1 MENSTKS
8 EVEIEGKNNYQI
20 GITEFIPQNLK
31 RIIIYLHGFGSS
43 KDSPKMHIFSKIVSP
58 LGIGLVTFNYPNH
71 GLSKADKDDF
81 TLENCLSDFDTVE
94 RYIRNKYSKIPIGLF
109 GTSLGGYLILL
120 KINKIENPDYFCI
133 ILRAP
138 AIKMDE
144 CFKNNLLKDS
154 LKDFRKNG
162 FIYAGFSKKIRVPYK
177 FYDEISKNK
186 LFDIY
191 NKEYPMLIIHGTK
204 DKIAPYI
211 DCVKFM
217 KTKNK
222 KIVLEKIE
230 GADHRMN
237 EPGSI
242 ENCFKLA
249 KDYILSLMK

>member
-1 MENSTKS
+1 MENSTKL
-8 EVEIEGKNNYQI
+8 ELDIKGKNNYLV
-20 GITEFIPQNLK
+20 GIAEFIPKILK
-31 RIIIYLHGFGSS
+31 GIIIYLHGFGSS
-43 KDSPKMHIFSKIVSP
+43 KDSQKAQSFAKMISP

-71 GLSKADKDDF
+71 GLSKAGKDDF
-81 TLENCLSDFDTVE
+81 TLENCLSDFDLVE
-94 RYIRNKYSKIPIGLF
+94 EYLRKKYEKIPLGLF

-120 KINKIENPDYFCI
+120 KINKIENPDYFCV
-133 ILRAP
+133 ILRSP

-154 LKDFRKNG
+154 IKDFRKNG
-162 FIYAGFSKKIRVPYK
+162 YIYTGFSKKIRVPYK
-177 FYDEISKNK
+177 FYDEILKNK

-222 KIVLEKIE
+222 KIIVEKIE

-237 EPGSI
+237 EPGNI

-249 KDYILSLMK
+249 KDYIIKCIK

>member
-1 MENSTKS
+1 MENETKS
-8 EVEIEGKNNYQI
+8 ELDIEGKNNYSI
-20 GITEFIPQNLK
+20 GINEFIPSNLK
-31 RIIIYLHGFGSS
+31 GIIIYLHGFGSS
-43 KDSPKMHIFSKIVSP
+43 KDSPKMYTFAKIVSP
-58 LGIGLVTFNYPNH
+58 LGIGLITFNYPNH
-71 GLSKADKDDF
+71 GLSKAGKDDF

-94 RYIRNKYSKIPIGLF
+94 QYIRKKYEKIPIGLF

-162 FIYAGFSKKIRVPYK
+162 YIYAGFSKKIRVPYK
-177 FYDEISKNK
+177 FYDEILKNK

-217 KTKNK
+217 KSKNK
-222 KIVLEKIE
+222 KIILEKIE

-249 KDYILSLMK
+249 KDYIISLLH

>member
-1 MENSTKS
+1 MENLIKS
-8 EVEIEGKNNYQI
+8 ELEIEGNNNYLI
-20 GITEFIPQNLK
+20 GITEFIPKNLK
-31 RIIIYLHGFGSS
+31 GIIIYLHGFGSS
-43 KDSPKMHIFSKIVSP
+43 KESPKTHTFAKMISS

-71 GLSKADKDDF
+71 GLSKAGKDDF
-81 TLENCLSDFDTVE
+81 TLENCLSDFDAVE
-94 RYIRNKYSKIPIGLF
+94 QYIRKKYEKKYIGFF

-120 KINKIENPDYFCI
+120 KINKTPNPDYFCV
-133 ILRAP
+133 ILRSP
-138 AIKMDE
+138 TIKMDE

-154 LKDFRKNG
+154 LKDFRNNG
-162 FIYAGFSKKIRVPYK
+162 FIYTGFSKKIRVLFK
-177 FYDEISKNK
+177 FYEEILKNK

-204 DKIAPYI
+204 DKIAPFI

-230 GADHRMN
+230 GIEHRMN
-237 EPGSI
+237 EPGAI

-249 KDYILSLMK
+249 KDYIIKCIK